1 MADQAVA
8 VVDANVLLNLATPVV
23 DGRDR
28 APSGADP
35 LLTVL
40 SAYDVH
46 TPATVMGEIA
56 DAATGSDLLGTA
68 ATLVLR
74 AASHVETH
82 DVGAQAADRPAT
94 GLDAGESR
102 AVELANDLC
111 ADLFVTDEF
120 NSTNYLLVNLAL
132 DDRNTLFTTPHLLC
146 RLATAGALDPAY
158 VRACCSYYCET
169 KDWDRTYV
177 DALVQTRLG
186 G

>member
-28 APSGADP
+28 APSGTDP
-35 LLTVL
+35 LRTVL
-40 SAYDVH
+40 SADDVH
-46 TPATVMGEIA
+46 TPATVMCEIA
-56 DAATGSDLLGTA
+56 DAAGDDDLLGTA

-74 AASHVETH
+74 AAAHVETH
-82 DVGAQAADRPAT
+82 DVAMQAADQPAN

-102 AVELANDLC
+102 AVQLANDLA

-120 NSTNYLLVNLAL
+120 NSTTYLLVGLAL
-132 DDRNTLFTTPHLLC
+132 EDQNTLVTTPYLLC
-146 RLATAGALDPAY
+146 RLATAGTLDPAS

-169 KDWDRTYV
+169 NGWDRTYV
-177 DALVQTRLG
+177 DVLVQTRLDG
-186 G
+186 

>member
-1 MADQAVA
+1 MGDRATA

-35 LLTVL
+35 LRTVL

-46 TPATVMGEIA
+46 APATVMGEIA
-56 DAATGSDLLGTA
+56 DVATGSDLLGTA

-74 AASHVETH
+74 AATHIETH
-82 DVGAQAADRPAT
+82 DIAAQAADQPAT

-102 AVELANDLC
+102 AVQLANDRG

-120 NSTNYLLVNLAL
+120 NSTNYLLVSLAL
-132 DDRNTLFTTPHLLC
+132 DDRNTLFTTPHVLC
-146 RLATAGALDPAY
+146 RLATAGALDQAY
-158 VRACCSYYCET
+158 VRACCAYYCDT

-177 DALVQTRLG
+177 DALVRTRLG
-186 G
+186 